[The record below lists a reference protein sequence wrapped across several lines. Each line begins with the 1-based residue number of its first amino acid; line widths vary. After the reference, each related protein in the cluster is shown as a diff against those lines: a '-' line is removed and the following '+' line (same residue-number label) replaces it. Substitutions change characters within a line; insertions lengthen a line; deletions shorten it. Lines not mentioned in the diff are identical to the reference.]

1 MGVPNNQ
8 SSLIATTDVKHTQR
22 DNLGRDGTEG
32 RFEIRH
38 NLQKRIRNSNLRTYQ
53 YRIGRCL
60 SDAHFQVFVWQT
72 VLLWVWR
79 KDNDVTYKV
88 LRRTK
93 YNKDKGGNKKPSI

>member
-1 MGVPNNQ
+1 MVVPNNQ
-8 SSLIATTDVKHTQR
+8 SSLIATTDVKHSQR

-38 NLQKRIRNSNLRTYQ
+38 NLQKEYATVTFAHTS
-53 YRIGRCL
+53 IGSVGAFLMPIFKFLYGKCP
-60 SDAHFQVFVWQT
+60 T

-79 KDNDVTYKV
+79 KDNDVTYKA

-93 YNKDKGGNKKPSI
+93 YNKDKGVK